1 MMMRR
6 IQIAERKQ
14 IEIIDVTKIDI
25 KSGVITVKYSRKV
38 NCKLIAI
45 TFQ

>member
-25 KSGVITVKYSRKV
+25 KSGVITIS
-38 NCKLIAI
+38 
-45 TFQ
+45 